1 MSCACKVNRHINK
14 IEERYGTNVRPANK
28 TDISGS
34 IKTFFKKSLI
44 GLICLPFIPIF
55 FLYVLTRNCFTK
67 KAISI
72 DKLFKIK

>member
-1 MSCACKVNRHINK
+1 MDIIDRFEKVEK
-14 IEERYGTNVRPANK
+14 GVAKK

-44 GLICLPFIPIF
+44 GLICLPFIPVF
-55 FLYVLTRNCFTK
+55 FLYVLIRNCFTK

-72 DKLFKIK
+72 DKLVKIK

>member
-1 MSCACKVNRHINK
+1 MSCTCKVNRHINK

-55 FLYVLTRNCFTK
+55 FLYVLIHNCFTK

>member
-1 MSCACKVNRHINK
+1 MGCACKVSRHINK
-14 IEERYGTNVRPANK
+14 IEERYGTNIRPAKK

-44 GLICLPFIPIF
+44 WLICLPFIPIF
-55 FLYVLTRNCFTK
+55 FLYVLIRKKKKK

-72 DKLFKIK
+72 DKLVKIK

>member
-14 IEERYGTNVRPANK
+14 IEERYGTNIRPAKK
-28 TDISGS
+28 TDSSGS

-44 GLICLPFIPIF
+44 GLIC
-55 FLYVLTRNCFTK
+55 FTK

-72 DKLFKIK
+72 DKLVKIK